1 MDTDVKNGYGN
12 LIKRIAEDDGVTKVV
27 KFNSVIEKVKREKDK
42 VVITVRGGATYSAK
56 VAVSCLPLGVLK
68 QKTKGIEFDPPLSK
82 QIKKRFG

>member
-1 MDTDVKNGYGN
+1 
-12 LIKRIAEDDGVTKVV
+12 
-27 KFNSVIEKVKREKDK
+27 VKREKDK